1 MLAAP
6 PVGQGRTHDSAEE
19 LRDEPAHG
27 EWVVQ
32 KRLRQGHPLNV
43 FELPR
48 KRSVLAEAA
57 LLATGGCG

>member
-6 PVGQGRTHDSAEE
+6 HVGQGRTHDSAEE

-48 KRSVLAEAA
+48 KRSVHAE
-57 LLATGGCG
+57 